1 MVIHVLVGLVPY
13 VFLQI
18 ATADLSLKKAALEP
32 VSLQRSE
39 VGLRLGVTRRRQPR
53 KR

>member
-18 ATADLSLKKAALEP
+18 AIADLTLKKGQ
-32 VSLQRSE
+32 S
-39 VGLRLGVTRRRQPR
+39 
-53 KR
+53 